1 MILGIM
7 LIYELLDVVNIRIR
21 RYIVYSV
28 NNSISTCTASTIGTL
43 EFRQREPLSVSQRKF
58 FEERA
63 EGDRLE
69 SQDLKFKE
77 STTIKTCS
85 TEDTDLAIQIKVH
98 IPSQK
103 IIYIPYMLEAF
114 KFAWMQY
121 MTFFLPVYAIIYFWI
136 LKVMYKNVAITAKII
151 EDIKSFKT

>member
-1 MILGIM
+1 M
-7 LIYELLDVVNIRIR
+7 EE
-21 RYIVYSV
+21 
-28 NNSISTCTASTIGTL
+28 TL
-43 EFRQREPLSVSQRKF
+43 ETDMLKSQ
-58 FEERA
+58 E
-63 EGDRLE
+63 L
-69 SQDLKFKE
+69 QFKE
-77 STTIKTCS
+77 STVIKTCS

-103 IIYIPYMLEAF
+103 ILYIPYMLEAF

-121 MTFFLPVYAIIYFWI
+121 MSFFLPVYAIIYFWI